1 MENTDLITE
10 FKTIPEVKQKFLNG
24 LNKLGFPLEF
34 KTRKKLKESGYNSVQ
49 EGFFTVNDNGHETT
63 KSFDISAYKDQKTK
77 ILKELTINL
86 SLQLIGDCKFSSDN
100 NKFLFAI
107 PDTSNFA
114 NKLFIGPILTSFQ
127 SANYGCYRNSE
138 IASNFIEKYGNIFL
152 ASDIKDTSKDHIIN
166 GKEEKDN
173 KTPEYERIFNIVEN
187 TILPATKE
195 KFIRWRTFSYQ
206 DYFSNLEGLNTNM
219 PTLDFVNLQEKRY
232 YSGKLLIPFIVTSK
246 QIIKPIV
253 NENDEIVDIEEIGF
267 VFYEHSVLNP
277 DNYLEIL
284 DKCYD
289 IGVFVCNE
297 KYFDGF
303 LNYIE
308 NIFNKLFNEIAGNLG
323 KHPFRLIEDF
333 DAIKNQ
339 NEEIKKIRETK

>member
-1 MENTDLITE
+1 METNDLITE

-24 LNKLGFPLEF
+24 INKLGFPLEF
-34 KTRKKLKESGYNSVQ
+34 KIRRRLKEKGYNSVQ
-49 EGFFTVNDNGHETT
+49 EGFFTAFENNKEIT
-63 KSFDISAYKDQKTK
+63 KSFDISAYKDRKGE
-77 ILKELTINL
+77 ILKELTIDL
-86 SLQLIGDCKFSSDN
+86 SLQLIGDCKYSSDN

-107 PDTSNFA
+107 PDTSNPA
-114 NKLFIGPILTSFQ
+114 NKLFIGPILTNFQ
-127 SANYGCYRNSE
+127 SANYGVYRNSE
-138 IASNFIEKYGNIFL
+138 VASIFLEKYGDLFL
-152 ASDIKDTSKDHIIN
+152 ASDIKDTSKEHIIN

-173 KTPEYERIFNIVEN
+173 KILEYERIYNIVEN

-253 NENDEIVDIEEIGF
+253 NENGEIVDIEEIGF

-289 IGVFVCNE
+289 VGVFVCNE
-297 KYFDGF
+297 RYFDNF
-303 LNYIE
+303 LDYIE
-308 NIFNKLFNEIAGNLG
+308 NIFNKLFNEITGNLD

-333 DAIKNQ
+333 DAIKKQ
-339 NEEIKKIRETK
+339 NEEIKKIRKTK